1 MFQALE
7 NREKLSGLSAR
18 WADDVA
24 GGGGGG
30 DSRARG
36 LMHLQERGF
45 DACSWGQ
52 SCALGHRPAWVHGWL
67 DEEVGVDSGALWAG
81 NLSRVWL

>member
-18 WADDVA
+18 WVEDV

-30 DSRARG
+30 SRARG

-52 SCALGHRPAWVHGWL
+52 SCALGHRPAWVRGRL
-67 DEEVGVDSGALWAG
+67 DEEVGVDSGHFG
-81 NLSRVWL
+81 QETCPRMWL

>member
-18 WADDVA
+18 WVDDV

-30 DSRARG
+30 SRARG

-45 DACSWGQ
+45 DACRGDKAVRWGTGRPG
-52 SCALGHRPAWVHGWL
+52 SADGWTRKWAWTRGHFGQETCP
-67 DEEVGVDSGALWAG
+67 
-81 NLSRVWL
+81 RVWL